1 MVAAKWITEDQLEK
15 ALRFQQQQGGLIG
28 EALVKLRYAS
38 EEQVAQALGKQL
50 GIPYASKENQI
61 LNPEKTQGLD
71 KYIPEKFARDN
82 AVIPL
87 FIENNTLAVALTDP
101 TNIMMLDNVKLVSG
115 MEVQLFISTKA
126 QILKVIDVF
135 YQGQTNMI
143 DTVLDKALDG
153 KGGGETSDTDVITP
167 DGKLDLD
174 KVIIGESKGAQSIK
188 LVNAIMKQ
196 AISERTSDIHLEK
209 FDEKVS
215 LRLRIDGVL
224 YERSAPPKE
233 LVDAMISRVKIL
245 SKLDISERTSDI
257 HLEKFDEKVSLRLRI
272 DGVLYERSA
281 PPNELVDA
289 MISRVKILSKLDIS
303 ERRLPQDGSFS
314 IKYQNRIIEIRVSV
328 CPTVFGEKLVMR
340 ILDKGSVEL
349 NIKIIGFEQRQME
362 DFLKAASAP
371 NGLIFLT
378 GPTGSGKT
386 TTLNAVLNTIKTP
399 ELNIMT
405 LEDPVEIKM
414 EGISQVQIKPQI
426 GLTFASGLR
435 SFLRQ
440 DPDVI
445 LVGEVRDNE
454 TAEAC
459 LKAAMT
465 GHLVLSTLHT
475 NSALEAVPRLL
486 DMGIEKY
493 LLASTLLLLAAQRL
507 VRQLC
512 PDCKTPYRPP
522 QSEIDQFAAES
533 MMNPMPDLTRLTFYK
548 PRGCPKCNNM
558 GYKGRKAI
566 YEVYFN
572 TEEMKRIIYKDA
584 DVQKLAIEAAKGGA
598 WNLRA
603 SGWRKVLAGVTS
615 VDDMLSVTVTER

>member
-1 MVAAKWITEDQLEK
+1 MVQAKWIDEEKLAK
-15 ALRFQQQQGGLIG
+15 ALKFQQQQGCLIG
-28 EALVKLRYAS
+28 EALVKLHYVS

-224 YERSAPPKE
+224 YERSAPPK
-233 LVDAMISRVKIL
+233 D
-245 SKLDISERTSDI
+245 
-257 HLEKFDEKVSLRLRI
+257 
-272 DGVLYERSA
+272 
-281 PPNELVDA
+281 LVDA

-340 ILDKGSVEL
+340 ILDRGSVEL
-349 NIKIIGFEQRQME
+349 NVNIIGFEPRQRE

-386 TTLNAVLNTIKTP
+386 TTLNAVLNTIKSP

-414 EGISQVQIKPQI
+414 EGISQVQVKPAI
-426 GLTFASGLR
+426 GLTMASGLR

-486 DMGIEKY
+486 DMDIEKY

-512 PDCKTPYRPP
+512 PLCKVPYKPP
-522 QSEIDQFAAES
+522 QSEIDQFNAES
-533 MMNPMPDLTRLTFYK
+533 MLNPLPDPAKLTFYK
-548 PRGCPKCNNM
+548 AKGCDKCNNM

-566 YEVYFN
+566 YEIYFN
-572 TEEMKRIIYKDA
+572 TDAMKQIIYKDA
-584 DVQKLAIEAAKGGA
+584 DVHKLAAEAAKGGA

-615 VDDMLSVTVTER
+615 VEDMLSVTVSER

>member
-1 MVAAKWITEDQLEK
+1 MIQAGWIDEDKLNK
-15 ALRFQQQQGGLIG
+15 ALKLQQQQPCLIG
-28 EALVKLRYAS
+28 EALVKLHYAT
-38 EEQVAQALGKQL
+38 EEQVAQALAKQL
-50 GIPYASKENQI
+50 GIPFASRENQI
-61 LNPEKTQGLD
+61 LNPEKGQGLD
-71 KYIPEKFARDN
+71 KAIPEKFARDN

-87 FIENNTLAVALTDP
+87 FIENNVLAAAMTDP
-101 TNIMMLDNVKLVSG
+101 TNIMMLDNIKLVSG
-115 MEVQLFISTKA
+115 MDIQPFISTKA
-126 QILKVIDVF
+126 QILKVIDSF
-135 YQGQTNMI
+135 YQGQTDLI
-143 DTVLDKALDG
+143 DRVLDRAG
-153 KGGGETSDTDVITP
+153 ESKGGSSDSDVITA

-174 KVIIGESKGAQSIK
+174 KVIIGESRGAQSIK

-224 YERSAPPKE
+224 YERSAPPTD
-233 LVDAMISRVKIL
+233 LV
-245 SKLDISERTSDI
+245 E
-257 HLEKFDEKVSLRLRI
+257 
-272 DGVLYERSA
+272 
-281 PPNELVDA
+281 A

-314 IKYQNRIIEIRVSV
+314 IKYQNRTIEIRVSV

-349 NIKIIGFEQRQME
+349 NINIIGFEPRQRE

-386 TTLNAVLNTIKTP
+386 TTLNAVLNTIKSP

-475 NSALEAVPRLL
+475 NTALEAVPRLL
-486 DMGIEKY
+486 DMGIERY
-493 LLASTLLLLAAQRL
+493 LLASTLLCLAAQRL
-507 VRQLC
+507 IRQLC
-512 PDCKTPYRPP
+512 PDCKAPYRPP
-522 QSEIDQFAAES
+522 QSEIDQFMAES
-533 MMNPMPDLTRLTFYK
+533 MMDPPPDPSKLTFYK
-548 PRGCPKCNNM
+548 AVGCPKCFNM

-584 DVQKLAIEAAKGGA
+584 DVQRIAVEAAKGGA

-615 VDDMLSVTVTER
+615 VEEMLSVTVTER

>member
-1 MVAAKWITEDQLEK
+1 MAKKLGEIMIQAGWIDEEKLNK
-15 ALRFQQQQGGLIG
+15 ALKFQQQQGGLIG
-28 EALVKLRYAS
+28 EALVKLHYAN

-61 LNPEKTQGLD
+61 LNPEKGQGLE
-71 KYIPEKFARDN
+71 KIIPEKFAREN

-87 FIENNTLAVALTDP
+87 FMENGVLAVSVTDP
-101 TNIMMLDNVKLVSG
+101 TNIMMLDNVKLVCGS
-115 MEVQLFISTKA
+115 EIQLFISTKA
-126 QILKVIDVF
+126 QILKVIDSF
-135 YQGQTNMI
+135 YQGQTSLI
-143 DTVLDKALDG
+143 DRVIEGGSGGKDG
-153 KGGGETSDTDVITP
+153 GASESDAITP

-174 KVIIGESKGAQSIK
+174 KVIIGDSKGAQSIK

-224 YERSAPPKE
+224 YERSAPP
-233 LVDAMISRVKIL
+233 
-245 SKLDISERTSDI
+245 
-257 HLEKFDEKVSLRLRI
+257 
-272 DGVLYERSA
+272 G
-281 PPNELVDA
+281 ELVDA

-340 ILDKGSVEL
+340 ILDRGSVEL
-349 NIKIIGFEQRQME
+349 NVKIIGFEQRQME

-386 TTLNAVLNTIKTP
+386 TTLNAVLNTIKSP

-414 EGISQVQIKPQI
+414 EGISQVQVKPAI
-426 GLTFASGLR
+426 GLTMASGLR

-475 NSALEAVPRLL
+475 NSALEAIPRLL
-486 DMGIEKY
+486 DMGIERY
-493 LLASTLLLLAAQRL
+493 LLASTLLCLAAQRL

-512 PDCKTPYRPP
+512 PECKMAYRPP
-522 QSEIDQFAAES
+522 QEEIDQFSAECMLS
-533 MMNPMPDLTRLTFYK
+533 PLPDTSRMTFYK

-572 TEEMKRIIYKDA
+572 TEAMKRIIYKDA
-584 DVQKLAIEAAKGGA
+584 DVQRIAVEAAKGGA

-603 SGWRKVLAGVTS
+603 SGWRKVMGGVTS
-615 VDDMLSVTVTER
+615 VEDMLSVTVTER

>member
-1 MVAAKWITEDQLEK
+1 MIQAGWIDEEKLNK
-15 ALRFQQQQGGLIG
+15 ALKFQSQQPCLIG
-28 EALVKLRYAS
+28 EALVKLHYAT
-38 EEQVAQALGKQL
+38 EEQVAQALAKQL
-50 GIPYASKENQI
+50 GIPFASKENQI
-61 LNPEKTQGLD
+61 LNPEKGQGLE
-71 KYIPEKFARDN
+71 KVIPEKFARDN

-87 FIENNTLAVALTDP
+87 FIENNVLAAAMTDP
-101 TNIMMLDNVKLVSG
+101 TNIMMLDNIKLVSG
-115 MEVQLFISTKA
+115 MEIQPFISTKA
-126 QILKVIDVF
+126 QILKVIDSF
-135 YQGQTNMI
+135 YQGQTSLI
-143 DTVLDKALDG
+143 DRVLDKAMDG
-153 KGGGETSDTDVITP
+153 SKGGETSDSDVITA

-224 YERSAPPKE
+224 YERSAPPTD
-233 LVDAMISRVKIL
+233 LV
-245 SKLDISERTSDI
+245 E
-257 HLEKFDEKVSLRLRI
+257 
-272 DGVLYERSA
+272 
-281 PPNELVDA
+281 A

-340 ILDKGSVEL
+340 ILDRGSVEL
-349 NIKIIGFEQRQME
+349 NVSIIGFEARQRE

-386 TTLNAVLNTIKTP
+386 TTLNAVLNTIKSP

-414 EGISQVQIKPQI
+414 EGISQVQVKPQI
-426 GLTFASGLR
+426 GLTMASGLR

-475 NSALEAVPRLL
+475 NSALEAIPRLL
-486 DMGIEKY
+486 DMGIERY
-493 LLASTLLLLAAQRL
+493 LLASTLLCLAAQRL

-512 PDCKTPYRPP
+512 PDCKLPYRPP
-522 QSEIDQFAAES
+522 QDEIDQFMAES
-533 MMNPMPDLTRLTFYK
+533 MITPPPDPSKLTFYK
-548 PRGCPKCNNM
+548 PKGCPKCNNM

-572 TEEMKRIIYKDA
+572 TEAMKRIIYKDA
-584 DVQKLAIEAAKGGA
+584 DVQKIAIEAAKGGA

-615 VDDMLSVTVTER
+615 VEDMLSVTVTER

>member
-1 MVAAKWITEDQLEK
+1 MAGKRLGEIMIQAGWIDEDKLNK
-15 ALRFQQQQGGLIG
+15 ALKLQSQQGGLIG
-28 EALVKLRYAS
+28 ECLVKLHYAT
-38 EEQVAQALGKQL
+38 EEHVAQALAKQL
-50 GIPYASKENQI
+50 GIPFASKENQI
-61 LNPEKTQGLD
+61 LNPERGQGLE
-71 KYIPEKFARDN
+71 KIIPEKFARDN
-82 AVIPL
+82 AVVPL
-87 FIENNTLAVALTDP
+87 FIENNVLAAAMTDP
-101 TNIMMLDNVKLVSG
+101 TNIMMLDNIKLVSG
-115 MEVQLFISTKA
+115 MEIQPFISTKA
-126 QILKVIDVF
+126 QILKVIDAF
-135 YQGQTNMI
+135 YQGGSLI
-143 DTVLDKALDG
+143 DKVIDAGAAAGAGAD
-153 KGGGETSDTDVITP
+153 TSETDVITP

-196 AISERTSDIHLEK
+196 AISERTSDIHLER

-224 YERSAPPKE
+224 YERSAPPAD
-233 LVDAMISRVKIL
+233 V
-245 SKLDISERTSDI
+245 
-257 HLEKFDEKVSLRLRI
+257 
-272 DGVLYERSA
+272 
-281 PPNELVDA
+281 VDA

-349 NIKIIGFEQRQME
+349 NINIIGFEQRQKD

-386 TTLNAVLNTIKTP
+386 TTLNAVLNTIKSP

-512 PDCKTPYRPP
+512 PDCKVPYRPS
-522 QSEIDQFAAES
+522 QQEIDQFAAES
-533 MMNPMPDLTRLTFYK
+533 MLNPLPDLTRLNFYK

-566 YEVYFN
+566 YEIYFN

-584 DVQKLAIEAAKGGA
+584 DVQKLAVDAAKGGA

-603 SGWRKVLAGVTS
+603 SGWRKVLSGVTS
-615 VDDMLSVTVTER
+615 VEDMLSVTVTER

>member
-1 MVAAKWITEDQLEK
+1 MVQAKWIDEEKLAK
-15 ALRFQQQQGGLIG
+15 ALKFQQQQGCLIG
-28 EALVKLRYAS
+28 EALVKLHYVS

-50 GIPYASKENQI
+50 GIPYASKENLI

-245 SKLDISERTSDI
+245 SKLDISER
-257 HLEKFDEKVSLRLRI
+257 
-272 DGVLYERSA
+272 
-281 PPNELVDA
+281 
-289 MISRVKILSKLDIS
+289 
-303 ERRLPQDGSFS
+303 RLPQDGSFS

-340 ILDKGSVEL
+340 ILDRGSVEL
-349 NIKIIGFEQRQME
+349 NVNIIGFEPRQRE

-386 TTLNAVLNTIKTP
+386 TTLNAVLNTIKSP

-414 EGISQVQIKPQI
+414 EGISQVQVKPQI
-426 GLTFASGLR
+426 GLTMASGLR

-486 DMGIEKY
+486 DMNIEKY

-512 PDCKTPYRPP
+512 PICKVPYKPP
-522 QSEIDQFAAES
+522 QSEIDQFNAEC
-533 MMNPMPDLTRLTFYK
+533 MITPLPDPAKLTFYK
-548 PRGCPKCNNM
+548 AVGCPKCNNM

-566 YEVYFN
+566 YEIYFN
-572 TEEMKRIIYKDA
+572 TDAMKQIIYKDA
-584 DVQKLAIEAAKGGA
+584 DVHKLAIEAAKGGA

-615 VDDMLSVTVTER
+615 VEDMLSVTVSER

>member
-1 MVAAKWITEDQLEK
+1 MAQKRLGEIMIQAKWIDEEKLNK
-15 ALRFQQQQGGLIG
+15 ALKFQQQQGCLIG
-28 EALVKLRYAS
+28 EALIKLHYAT
-38 EEQVAQALGKQL
+38 EEQVAQALAKQL

-61 LNPEKTQGLD
+61 LNPEKTQGLE
-71 KYIPEKFARDN
+71 KMIPEKFAREN
-82 AVIPL
+82 AVVPL
-87 FIENNTLAVALTDP
+87 FVENNMLVVAMADP
-101 TNIMMLDNVKLVSG
+101 TNIMMLDNIKLVSG
-115 MEVQLFISTKA
+115 MEIQTFISTKA
-126 QILKVIDVF
+126 QILKVIDLF
-135 YQGQTNMI
+135 YQGQTNLI
-143 DTVLDKALDG
+143 DRVLDKAVAEGG
-153 KGGGETSDTDVITP
+153 KAETSDSDVITA

-224 YERSAPPKE
+224 YERSAPPA
-233 LVDAMISRVKIL
+233 D
-245 SKLDISERTSDI
+245 
-257 HLEKFDEKVSLRLRI
+257 
-272 DGVLYERSA
+272 
-281 PPNELVDA
+281 LVDA

-349 NIKIIGFEQRQME
+349 NINIIGFEQRQKE
-362 DFLKAASAP
+362 DFLKAAAAP

-386 TTLNAVLNTIKTP
+386 TTLNAVLNTIKSP

-414 EGISQVQIKPQI
+414 EGISQVQVKPAI
-426 GLTFASGLR
+426 GLTMASGLR

-475 NSALEAVPRLL
+475 NSALEAIPRLI

-493 LLASTLLLLAAQRL
+493 LLASTLLCLAAQRL

-512 PDCKTPYRPP
+512 PDCRVPYRPS
-522 QSEIDQFAAES
+522 QEELDQFSVES
-533 MMNPMPDLTRLTFYK
+533 QLNPLPDPSKLTFFK
-548 PRGCPKCNNM
+548 ARGCPKCNNM
-558 GYKGRKAI
+558 GYRGRKAI

-572 TEEMKRIIYKDA
+572 TEAMKRIIYKDA
-584 DVQKLAIEAAKGGA
+584 DVQKISVEAAKGGA

-603 SGWRKVLAGVTS
+603 SGWRKVVAGITS
-615 VDDMLSVTVTER
+615 VDEMMSVTVTER

>member
-1 MVAAKWITEDQLEK
+1 MANKRLGEIMIQLGWIDEAKLNK
-15 ALRFQQQQGGLIG
+15 ALKFQQQQGGLIG
-28 EALVKLRYAS
+28 ETLIKLHYAT

-50 GIPYASKENQI
+50 GIPYASKENRI
-61 LNPEKTQGLD
+61 LNPEKGQGLE
-71 KYIPEKFARDN
+71 KMIPEKFAREN

-87 FIENNTLAVALTDP
+87 FREDSVLAVAMMDP
-101 TNIMMLDNVKLVSG
+101 ANILLLDNIKIVSG
-115 MEVQLFISTKA
+115 MEVQSFISTKA
-126 QILKVIDVF
+126 QILKVIDSF
-135 YQGQTNMI
+135 YQTQTGLI
-143 DTVLDKALDG
+143 DKVLDNAAASKTEDSDLDL
-153 KGGGETSDTDVITP
+153 ITNE
-167 DGKLDLD
+167 GKLDLD
-174 KVIIGESKGAQSIK
+174 KVIIGESKGAESIK
-188 LVNAIMKQ
+188 LINAILKQ
-196 AISERTSDIHLEK
+196 SIGERASDIHLEK

-224 YERSAPPKE
+224 YERSAPPTD

-245 SKLDISERTSDI
+245 
-257 HLEKFDEKVSLRLRI
+257 
-272 DGVLYERSA
+272 A
-281 PPNELVDA
+281 
-289 MISRVKILSKLDIS
+289 KLDIS

-314 IKYQNRIIEIRVSV
+314 IKHQNRVIEIRVSV

-340 ILDKGSVEL
+340 ILDKGAVEL
-349 NIKIIGFEQRQME
+349 NISIIGFEQRQKE

-386 TTLNAVLNTIKTP
+386 TTLNAVLNTIKSP

-414 EGISQVQIKPQI
+414 EGISQVQIRPQI

-445 LVGEVRDNE
+445 LVGEVRDDE

-475 NSALEAVPRLL
+475 NSALEAVPRLI

-493 LLASTLLLLAAQRL
+493 LLASTLLCLAAQRL
-507 VRQLC
+507 IRQLC
-512 PDCKTPYRPP
+512 PDCKVPYRPP
-522 QSEIDQFAAES
+522 QSEIDQFVAEA
-533 MMNPMPDLTRLTFYK
+533 MINPPPDLSKLTFYK
-548 PRGCPKCNNM
+548 AKGCPKCFNM
-558 GYKGRKAI
+558 GYRGRKAI

-584 DVQKLAIEAAKGGA
+584 DTQKLAAEAAKSGSI
-598 WNLRA
+598 NLRA

-615 VDDMLSVTVTER
+615 VDDMLSVTVSER

>member
-1 MVAAKWITEDQLEK
+1 MIQAGWIDEEKLNK
-15 ALRFQQQQGGLIG
+15 ALKFQLQQACLIG
-28 EALVKLRYAS
+28 EALVKLRYAT
-38 EEQVAQALGKQL
+38 EEQVAMALGKQL

-61 LNPEKTQGLD
+61 LNPEKGQGLE
-71 KYIPEKFARDN
+71 KFIPEKFARDN

-87 FIENNTLAVALTDP
+87 FIENNMLATAITDP
-101 TNIMMLDNVKLVSG
+101 TNIMMLDNIKLVSG
-115 MEVQLFISTKA
+115 MEIQPFISTKA
-126 QILKVIDVF
+126 QILKVIDSF
-135 YQGQTNMI
+135 YQGQSSLI
-143 DTVLDKALDG
+143 DKVLDKALE
-153 KGGGETSDTDVITP
+153 GGAETSDNDVITP

-224 YERSAPPKE
+224 YERSAQPT
-233 LVDAMISRVKIL
+233 A
-245 SKLDISERTSDI
+245 
-257 HLEKFDEKVSLRLRI
+257 
-272 DGVLYERSA
+272 
-281 PPNELVDA
+281 LVDA

-314 IKYQNRIIEIRVSV
+314 IKYQNRVIEIRVSV

-340 ILDKGSVEL
+340 ILDRGSVEL
-349 NIKIIGFEQRQME
+349 NVKIIGFEQRQMD
-362 DFLKAASAP
+362 DFLKAAAAP

-386 TTLNAVLNTIKTP
+386 TTLNAVLNTIKSP

-414 EGISQVQIKPQI
+414 EGISQVQVKPAI
-426 GLTFASGLR
+426 GLTMASGLR

-493 LLASTLLLLAAQRL
+493 LLASTLLCLAAQRL

-512 PDCKTPYRPP
+512 PLCKVPYRPP
-522 QSEIDQFAAES
+522 QDEIDQFAAES
-533 MMNPMPDLTRLTFYK
+533 MLNPMPDLTRLTFFK
-548 PRGCPKCNNM
+548 AKGCPQCNNM

-572 TEEMKRIIYKDA
+572 TDAMKHIIYKDA
-584 DVQKLAIEAAKGGA
+584 DVQKLALEAAKGGA

-603 SGWRKVLAGVTS
+603 SGWHKVLAGVTS
-615 VDDMLSVTVTER
+615 VEDMLSVTVTER